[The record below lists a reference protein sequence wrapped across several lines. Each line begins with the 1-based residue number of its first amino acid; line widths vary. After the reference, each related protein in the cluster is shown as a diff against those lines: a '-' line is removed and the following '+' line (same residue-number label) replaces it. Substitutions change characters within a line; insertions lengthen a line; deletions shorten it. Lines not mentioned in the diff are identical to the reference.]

1 MDDQNAVFSDPPAG
15 QMHETSAD
23 VIGQCGGLGYIKPDL
38 YGRGDLVDVLAARAG
53 CADEILL
60 NFTRI
65 N

>member
-15 QMHETSAD
+15 QTYETSSD
-23 VIGQCGGLGYIKPDL
+23 VIGQRGGVSYIKPDL
-38 YGRGDLVDVLAARAG
+38 YGRGNFVDVLAARAG

-60 NFTRI
+60 NFVRI